1 MFLVGGGGNMRNLAR
16 LFGIGDSSPN
26 APEVVPEAAS
36 EIVSANEQL
45 NAVID
50 TPDNAID
57 ITTNE
62 LQAVQRISPESI
74 VPNPFQPRKTFHDES
89 LLELS
94 ASIREFGVIQP
105 LLVRRQGEK
114 YELIAGERRLRASKM
129 AGLTEVPVI
138 IRELDDKE
146 MAELAM
152 IENLQREDLHFLE
165 EAEGY
170 QHLIASFNFTQEELA
185 RRVGKNQSTIANKL
199 RLLKLAPEVRQA
211 VVGQNLTERHARALL
226 KLEDPRLQLE
236 VLEGVRENSLNV
248 RATEDLI
255 ETYIGNISREKQKQA
270 TPKQTVVK
278 LIKDVRIFINTINSV
293 INQMK
298 KSGMDIKVKQ
308 DIEGDYVTIN
318 IQVKNSR
325 K

>member
-1 MFLVGGGGNMRNLAR
+1 MRNLAR
-16 LFGIGDSSPN
+16 LFGIGDASPN
-26 APEVVPEAAS
+26 VPEVVAEAVPELVPSVAGEQRDTANDASDTAIEVSAS
-36 EIVSANEQL
+36 E
-45 NAVID
+45 
-50 TPDNAID
+50 
-57 ITTNE
+57 
-62 LQAVQRISPESI
+62 LQSVQRVSPEII

-89 LLELS
+89 LQELS

-105 LLVRRQGEK
+105 LLVRRQGERF
-114 YELIAGERRLRASKM
+114 ELIAGERRLRASKL
-129 AGLTEVPVI
+129 AGLDEVPVI
-138 IRELDDKE
+138 VRELDDKE

-226 KLEDPRLQLE
+226 KLEDTRVQME
-236 VLEGVRENSLNV
+236 VLDGVRENGLNV

-255 ETYIGNISREKQKQA
+255 ETYTDNISREKNNKEV
-270 TPKQTVVK
+270 TPKQTLVK
-278 LIKDVRIFINTINSV
+278 IIKDVRIFINTINSV
-293 INQMK
+293 ISQMK

>member
-1 MFLVGGGGNMRNLAR
+1 MRNLAK
-16 LFGIGDSSPN
+16 LFGIGEASPT
-26 APEVVPEAAS
+26 VPETVP
-36 EIVSANEQL
+36 EIVSAVNNEQ
-45 NAVID
+45 ID
-50 TPDNAID
+50 AANTAPDNIEP
-57 ITTNE
+57 TNE
-62 LQAVQRISPESI
+62 VEAQAVQKISPESI

-89 LLELS
+89 LQELAS
-94 ASIREFGVIQP
+94 SIREFGVIQP
-105 LLVRRQGEK
+105 LLVRRQGDT
-114 YELIAGERRLRASKM
+114 YELIAGERRLRASKL
-129 AGLTEVPVI
+129 AGLSEVPVI

-170 QHLIASFNFTQEELA
+170 QHLLASFGFTQEELA

-199 RLLKLAPEVRQA
+199 RLLKLAPEVRQS

-226 KLEDPRLQLE
+226 KLEDTRVQLE
-236 VLEGVRENSLNV
+236 VLEGVKEKGLNV
-248 RATEDLI
+248 RETEDLI
-255 ETYIGNISREKQKQA
+255 ETYTGNISREKDKP

-278 LIKDVRIFINTINSV
+278 IIKDVRIFINTINSV
-293 INQMK
+293 VNQMK

-308 DIEGDYVTIN
+308 DVDEEYVNIY